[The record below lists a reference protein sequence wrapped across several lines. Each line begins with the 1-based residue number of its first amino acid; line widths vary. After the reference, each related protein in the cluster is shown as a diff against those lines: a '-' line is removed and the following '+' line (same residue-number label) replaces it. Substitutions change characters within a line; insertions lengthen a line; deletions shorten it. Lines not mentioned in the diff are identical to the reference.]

1 MAKKKRKATKVSDQI
16 RAAIESSG
24 LTMYRIAQETG
35 IHKSA
40 LSRFMSGERGLS
52 TTALDILGEF
62 LGLEIV
68 VKKAKGG

>member
-1 MAKKKRKATKVSDQI
+1 MASRKRKAKKVSDQI

-24 LTMYRIAQETG
+24 VSIYRIAAETG
-35 IHKSA
+35 IDKSA

-52 TTALDILGEF
+52 TTALDSLGEF

-68 VKKAKGG
+68 VRKRKP